1 MMPGFPLLPHPIP
14 ACVALLVIVTA
25 STDIV
30 SRRIPNPIILAGL
43 VAALLVQSWLHGPL
57 AGSATWLAGALT
69 GFALLLPFYLV
80 RGMAAGDVKLLM
92 MVGAWVG
99 ASMAFR
105 IALATFV
112 IGGIWSLA
120 VAARRRRVGHLFTN
134 LQCLMTSA
142 TQPGPSSTAGEPAP
156 LESVGSLPYGVAIA
170 AGTLGV
176 LFTTI
181 A

>member
-1 MMPGFPLLPHPIP
+1 
-14 ACVALLVIVTA
+14 
-25 STDIV
+25 
-30 SRRIPNPIILAGL
+30 
-43 VAALLVQSWLHGPL
+43 
-57 AGSATWLAGALT
+57 
-69 GFALLLPFYLV
+69 
-80 RGMAAGDVKLLM
+80 
-92 MVGAWVG
+92 VGAWVG

-142 TQPGPSSTAGEPAP
+142 TQPGSNSTAGEPAP